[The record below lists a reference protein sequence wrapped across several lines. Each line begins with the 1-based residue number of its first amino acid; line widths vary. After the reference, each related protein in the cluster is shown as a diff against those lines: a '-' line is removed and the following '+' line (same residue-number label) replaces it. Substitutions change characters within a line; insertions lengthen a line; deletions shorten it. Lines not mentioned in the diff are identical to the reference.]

1 MQTWSCHTEQVDGC
15 QGRPPCQLVLCS
27 KRHRLKSSNE
37 EGTERP
43 GTRWVS
49 ITHLEGGTP
58 SSRDVRYDFEEKD
71 DLGKDQYTFQLE
83 IPM

>member
-58 SSRDVRYDFEEKD
+58 SSMEMYGTTLKRKMTWA
-71 DLGKDQYTFQLE
+71 KIN
-83 IPM
+83 IPSN